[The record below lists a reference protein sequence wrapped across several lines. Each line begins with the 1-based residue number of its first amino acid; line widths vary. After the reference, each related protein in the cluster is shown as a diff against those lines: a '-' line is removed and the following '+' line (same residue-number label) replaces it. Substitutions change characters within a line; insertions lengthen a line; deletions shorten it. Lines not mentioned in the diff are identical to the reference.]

1 MTRRLVTM
9 ALALL
14 ALGAGTA
21 LGAPSGAPTGT
32 TAMALSGSVELAWQP
47 VSGADH
53 YTVLR
58 GTSPTAVT
66 TQLTPAGGITATTY
80 RDTTAAN
87 GTTYY
92 YAVRG
97 VGGGV
102 DGPAGN
108 VVQAIPRQTC
118 SGANPVVAENCFPG
132 TTAWSTSDTGSAAQN
147 GIEGFANQSSIEAG
161 QSVALKVNTAG
172 AATYDIEIYCSEDA
186 DLGWVDASLNV
197 IAVRR

>member
-1 MTRRLVTM
+1 MTRRLVTIVL

-14 ALGAGTA
+14 ALAAGTA

-108 VVQAIPRQTC
+108 VVRAVPRQTC

-132 TTAWSTSDTGSAAQN
+132 TTAWSTSDTGSAAQG

-172 AATYDIEIYCSEDA
+172 AATYDIEIYRTGDYGGDQGRLVSA
-186 DLGWVDASLNV
+186 IS
-197 IAVRR
+197 